1 MPSIA
6 VFGGTGYLASLIK
19 NQNNVKKNN
28 YTFFSRKK
36 SKKNYINF
44 LSLKKNLDI
53 LKKFDFIIHLAGPNQ
68 DQLKRNKGL
77 IKKKNEITSVI
88 CDACLAHNIKLIYI
102 SSMQVYNDYG
112 KNHISMNCKIN
123 QKNIYSI
130 SHHKSEKI
138 IIKKFLKHKK
148 MFTILRM
155 GNVFGLKKN
164 NNLKEINSNLLHDL
178 CFLALKKKKIIIR
191 NGSVQ
196 RTFVPSQIFIRVID
210 SIIKKN
216 FFNNSIINISY
227 KSLNLKNISEIIQ
240 KRLKLLFNLHIEI
253 VLKKF
258 DNDKKF
264 LIYANRNFKF
274 NPLDKKI
281 YQEIDQI
288 LKLIKKN
295 YFINS

>member
-36 SKKNYINF
+36 GTKNHINF

-53 LKKFDFIIHLAGPNQ
+53 LKNFDFIIHLAGPNQ
-68 DQLKRNKGL
+68 NQLKRNKRL
-77 IKKKNEITSVI
+77 IEKKNEITSMI
-88 CDACLAHNIKLIYI
+88 CDVCLAHNIKLIYI

-112 KNHISMNCKIN
+112 KNNISMNSKIN
-123 QKNIYSI
+123 QKNLYSI
-130 SHHKSEKI
+130 LHYKSEKI

-155 GNVFGLKKN
+155 GNVFGFKKN
-164 NNLKEINSNLLHDL
+164 NNLNEINNNLLHSL
-178 CFLALKKKKIIIR
+178 CFLALKKKKILIR
-191 NGSVQ
+191 NGSIQ
-196 RTFVPSQIFIRVID
+196 RTFVPSQIFMGVID

-240 KRLKLLFNLHIEI
+240 KRLNLLFNLHTEI

-258 DNDKKF
+258 NNKKKF
-264 LIYANRNFKF
+264 VIYANRNFKF
-274 NPLDKKI
+274 NPIDKKI

-288 LKLIKKN
+288 LKSIKN
-295 YFINS
+295 NLN